1 MALLDKNTDVNFV
14 NTTAIVTGGG
24 SGIGAAMVKFLHD
37 RGSKV
42 TIVDIDEEAGY
53 GLSADIG
60 CDYAYLDVSDL
71 TGWEKLT
78 AKITDRNGSLDILCL
93 NAGIGSRPRGHT
105 VTDDPI
111 PWIRDTYRNVI
122 NVNVDGVVYGTLA
135 AIPFMERQG
144 SGSIIV
150 TASVAG
156 IRIQPPD
163 PIYALSKSAVI
174 GFVRSIA
181 PSLTERGIFINA
193 LCPGSVD
200 TPLQPEDRRLAGKEM
215 SDPNEIAEAMVQILG
230 SETTGGI
237 WIATSPDFPVWRYE
251 FASSMDGPPT
261 ELA

>member
-1 MALLDKNTDVNFV
+1 MNQLPKKDDISFI
-14 NTTAIVTGGG
+14 NTTSIVTGGG
-24 SGIGAAMVKFLHD
+24 SGIGAAMVKHLHD

-42 TIVDIDEEAGY
+42 TIVDIDEEAGR

-71 TGWEKLT
+71 TGWEELT
-78 AKITDRNGSLDILCL
+78 ADIADRNGSLDILCL

-122 NVNVDGVVYGTLA
+122 NVNVDGVVYGVLA
-135 AIPFMERQG
+135 AIPFMEKQG
-144 SGSIIV
+144 SGAIVV

-156 IRIQPPD
+156 IRTQPPD

-174 GFVRSIA
+174 GFVRSMA
-181 PSLTERGIFINA
+181 PSLTQRGISINA

-215 SDPNEIAEAMVQILG
+215 SDPNEMAEATVQILE
-230 SETTGGI
+230 SQSTGGI
-237 WIATSPDFPVWRYE
+237 WIATSPDFPIWRYE

-261 ELA
+261 KLA